1 MKTIKGFL
9 RALRGNPIYAEVF
22 SSRED
27 VFREFAKA
35 DDSDIQFL
43 YAYYNY
49 EDYEGYAEVIY
60 YRKSTK
66 KYYEVYGSHC
76 SCYGLE
82 DQWSKDEEIVAEELL
97 KRIPKINQ
105 LFLEYQKK

>member
-9 RALRGNPIYAEVF
+9 RTLRVTPIYVDLF

-27 VFREFAKA
+27 VFNQFAKG
-35 DDSDIQFL
+35 DEPDIQIL
-43 YAYYNY
+43 YANYNY
-49 EDYEGYAEVIY
+49 EDYSGYAVVLY

-66 KYYEVYGSHC
+66 KYYETYGSHC

-82 DQWSKDEEIVAEELL
+82 DQWERDEEIVAEELL
-97 KRIPKINQ
+97 KRNGELNR
-105 LFLEYQKK
+105 LFLEYQK